1 MVTALG
7 TGRAR
12 GPRAGVTPT
21 QENRTMTLSEQLAID
36 LLDALN
42 PVLEQLRVRRPPL
55 ADQLERAATSVALNT
70 AEAHAR
76 VSRDRIRVL
85 RLAAAE
91 ARETR
96 TALNVSRA
104 LRHVDAA
111 TIAPAAA
118 IADRL
123 GGVLHGLI
131 RKLS

>member
-1 MVTALG
+1 
-7 TGRAR
+7 
-12 GPRAGVTPT
+12 
-21 QENRTMTLSEQLAID
+21 MTLSEQLSID

-55 ADQLERAATSVALNT
+55 ADQLERAATSVALNL

-76 VSRDRIRVL
+76 VARDRVRAL
-85 RLAAAE
+85 RIAAAE

-96 TALNVSRA
+96 AALDVSRA
-104 LRHVDAA
+104 LRHVDGA
-111 TIAPAAA
+111 TMAPAAA

-131 RKLS
+131 RKLA